1 MLDQGGCLSLYRL
14 PCRVD
19 HTAGVDRIRYGCDLT
34 ALRGSSIARH
44 TAPHV
49 LKVAKGWAMLNTQLL
64 QVGNWVAEELLYCI
78 VRVVARARP
87 FVITRGLKSRYNIL
101 V

>member
-1 MLDQGGCLSLYRL
+1 MDDLLYRL

-34 ALRGSSIARH
+34 ALRGFSIARH
-44 TAPHV
+44 TAAHV
-49 LKVAKGWAMLNTQLL
+49 LPNPPNNL
-64 QVGNWVAEELLYCI
+64 
-78 VRVVARARP
+78 
-87 FVITRGLKSRYNIL
+87 RY

>member
-1 MLDQGGCLSLYRL
+1 
-14 PCRVD
+14 
-19 HTAGVDRIRYGCDLT
+19 
-34 ALRGSSIARH
+34 
-44 TAPHV
+44 
-49 LKVAKGWAMLNTQLL
+49 MLNTQLL
-64 QVGNWVAEELLYCI
+64 QAGNWVAEELLYCI

>member
-19 HTAGVDRIRYGCDLT
+19 HTVGVDRIRYGCDLT

-44 TAPHV
+44 TATHV
-49 LKVAKGWAMLNTQLL
+49 LPNPPNNLPYVLIIERFMTLL
-64 QVGNWVAEELLYCI
+64 TL
-78 VRVVARARP
+78 
-87 FVITRGLKSRYNIL
+87 
-101 V
+101 